1 MRFMDLFRPKWK
13 NSNELVREQAVE
25 ELTDQAALADV
36 ARNDESERV
45 RSSALEKLTDKAVVA
60 DIAKNHED
68 GSVRKSAV
76 EILTDKAVL
85 ADIQAIRNRAIM
97 EQSNED
103 ESGMT
108 HRGGI
113 GEPYCS
119 ETCYDKGGKHGGAIR
134 LNQESGVCSICQ
146 TPVRMSLSSAGAA
159 FPYGGQTLYICGS
172 ASCREKVRAFV
183 DTKNVCCMCGKTL

>member
-45 RSSALEKLTDKAVVA
+45 RSSALEK
-60 DIAKNHED
+60 
-68 GSVRKSAV
+68 
-76 EILTDKAVL
+76 LTDKAVL